1 MGMIAGDN
9 IWVPPRFVA
18 TQSAIV
24 CLVVSMSGC
33 VVHDNDDISYT
44 SSAAVSSS
52 AAASSTGY
60 SCPGVPNESVEALF
74 GRSVEY
80 VSNPIVE
87 DGVLDK
93 MTCNVKVNYGS
104 ESYSG
109 SGLKVNY
116 THYRKGIDPWWDGY
130 RASYAGRFSVVGD
143 DGFGELKLAD
153 DGGTA
158 LYNCGDRYHY
168 VMVSVLP
175 RSGMRGDLRTNLIGL
190 ASSMIPWVC
199 QEEQIP
205 GLGIPMDTA
214 PPNPT
219 GAPTPPSDGLPSE
232 PASAKGAG
240 RRPSTGGQT
249 S

>member
-9 IWVPPRFVA
+9 VWVPLRFVA

-175 RSGMRGDLRTNLIGL
+175 RSGMRGDLRTNLISL

-199 QEEQIP
+199 QKESIP

-219 GAPTPPSDGLPSE
+219 GAPTPPSDGLSSE

-240 RRPSTGGQT
+240 
-249 S
+249 